1 MPHVIVM
8 PSLSAGMEQGRLAR
22 WLKAPGDRVGRGE
35 ALAEVE
41 TDKATMELEAE
52 QDGVLE
58 RVVAIAGTDVPVGGV
73 VAYLL
78 SDRDEVV
85 PEHSV
90 VKPMPASTVHPPVP
104 TAPLPAATGRRVAAS
119 PLARRL
125 ARERSLPLDGL
136 AGSGPRGRIVRID
149 VERALASAHLVPKDI
164 AASAMEPAVADTATR
179 TATEP
184 RPTAP
189 FQELPVSAARR
200 VIARRLT
207 ESKSTIPHFY
217 LEAECELDALL
228 DMRAR
233 INANRERSGKV
244 SVNDFVVKAAALALR
259 EIPEVNVAW
268 GGDAVFQFQD
278 VDVSVAV
285 STGGGLLTPIVRQAD
300 RKSVTAISTE
310 LRSLVTRARE
320 GRLAPTDYQGGG
332 FTVSNLGMH
341 GVRSFSAIINPPQS
355 CILAIG
361 AAERRPVVRGEQCV
375 PATLMSCTLSVDHR
389 SVDGVLGARYLAAFK
404 AFIEEPLLMFLV

>member
-1 MPHVIVM
+1 MPHIIVM
-8 PSLSAGMEQGRLAR
+8 PSLSAGMEQGRLAK
-22 WLKAPGDRVGRGE
+22 WLKAPGDRVARGE

-58 RVVAIAGTDVPVGGV
+58 RVVAIAGTDVPVGEV
-73 VAYLL
+73 IAYLL
-78 SDRDEVV
+78 SDGDEAG

-90 VKPMPASTVHPPVP
+90 VEPIPASTVQPPVP
-104 TAPLPAATGRRVAAS
+104 TGPPPAATGRGVATS
-119 PLARRL
+119 PRARRL
-125 ARERSLPLDGL
+125 ARERALALDGL
-136 AGSGPRGRIVRID
+136 AGSGPGGRIVRVD
-149 VERALASAHLVPKDI
+149 VERAVASAHLAPRDV
-164 AASAMEPAVADTATR
+164 ASNAMEPAAADTAMR
-179 TATEP
+179 PAAEP

-189 FQELPVSAARR
+189 FRELPVSAARR

-228 DMRAR
+228 DTRAR
-233 INANRERSGKV
+233 INANRETSDKV

-285 STGGGLLTPIVRQAD
+285 STDGGLLTPIVRQAD
-300 RKSVTAISTE
+300 CKSLTAISTE
-310 LRSLVTRARE
+310 LRSLATRARE
-320 GRLAPTDYQGGG
+320 GRLVPADYQGGG
-332 FTVSNLGMH
+332 VTVSNLGMH

-375 PATLMSCTLSVDHR
+375 PATVMSCTLSVDHR

-404 AFIEEPLLMFLV
+404 AFIEQPLRMLVE